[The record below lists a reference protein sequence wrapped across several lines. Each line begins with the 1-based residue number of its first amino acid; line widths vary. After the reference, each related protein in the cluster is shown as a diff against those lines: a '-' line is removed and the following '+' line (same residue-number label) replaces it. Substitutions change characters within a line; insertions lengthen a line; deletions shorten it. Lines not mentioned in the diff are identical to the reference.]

1 MFQNLKI
8 FVWALFYFLY
18 NNIITKIPF
27 YFVRIF
33 FLKYVLRIKIGKNT
47 SIAMHCFFTGGNI
60 EIGDN
65 CVINRNCYFDG
76 RFKIIIH
83 NNVSISPE
91 CYLMTFSH
99 HVNDTNFGTFGEKIE
114 LENFVWLGAR
124 SIIMPGIT
132 LNEGVVVGAGSV
144 VTKSFKRFSI
154 IGGVPAKFISKR
166 QENLQYKLNYFPLF
180 DTDLI
185 FS

>member
-1 MFQNLKI
+1 M
-8 FVWALFYFLY
+8 
-18 NNIITKIPF
+18 
-27 YFVRIF
+27 
-33 FLKYVLRIKIGKNT
+33 
-47 SIAMHCFFTGGNI
+47 TG
-60 EIGDN
+60 
-65 CVINRNCYFDG
+65 
-76 RFKIIIH
+76 
-83 NNVSISPE
+83 
-91 CYLMTFSH
+91 SH

-124 SIIMPGIT
+124 SIIMPVIT